1 MKYSKHTPG
10 PWVFDSAGNVYGTE
24 GLIRP
29 FVGYVGDDHND
40 EQTKANASLISAA
53 PELLSTLTML
63 VGKFRKIERGM
74 FKGAYSLGNATAAE
88 VDAARA
94 VINKATT

>member
-1 MKYSKHTPG
+1 MKHTPG
-10 PWVFDSAGNVYGTE
+10 PWVVDSAGNIYGTE

-53 PELLSTLTML
+53 PELLSAL
-63 VGKFRKIERGM
+63 RKLSSVLSDDPEDY
-74 FKGAYSLGNATAAE
+74 A
-88 VDAARA
+88 DAAQARQVLDA
-94 VINKATT
+94 VQSAQAAINKATI

>member
-1 MKYSKHTPG
+1 MNPKHTPG
-10 PWVFDSAGNVYGTE
+10 PWAI
-24 GLIRP
+24 GLET
-29 FVGYVGDDHND
+29 DDVDAQIINAKGQHVAKVSID
-40 EQTKANASLISAA
+40 PLMPTASLISAA

-94 VINKATT
+94 VIKKATT